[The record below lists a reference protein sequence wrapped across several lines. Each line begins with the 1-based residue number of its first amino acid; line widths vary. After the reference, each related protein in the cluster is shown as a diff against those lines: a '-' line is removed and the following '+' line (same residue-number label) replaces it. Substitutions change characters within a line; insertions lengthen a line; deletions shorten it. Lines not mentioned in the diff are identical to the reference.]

1 MRMLVVSPHMDD
13 ETIGAGGTMLKY
25 AQAGE
30 QVYWLNISNAKTEY
44 GWPQE
49 VVAQR
54 ERQRER
60 VAEGLG
66 VCEAI
71 DLKWRPTSLSGYPED
86 EAISKIGE
94 IIRKIEPEI
103 LVTVFPN
110 DIHSDHET
118 VFRWVKPFS
127 KSFRFPKLK
136 RFLLMETISETDFA
150 LGKPFAP
157 NLLVDISE
165 QMEDKLRLLK
175 IYDTELGEPP
185 FPRSLE
191 QVRALATCRG
201 VVAGTRYAEA
211 FMILREIEK

>member
-25 AQAGE
+25 AQARE

-49 VVAQR
+49 AVDQR

-71 DLKWRPTSLSGYPED
+71 DLKWRPAGLSGYPED
-86 EAISKIGE
+86 EAISKIEE

-110 DIHSDHET
+110 DIHSDHAT

-136 RFLLMETISETDFA
+136 RFLLMETASETDFA
-150 LGKPFAP
+150 FGKPFTP

-165 QMEDKLRLLK
+165 QMEDKLRLLQ
-175 IYDTELGEPP
+175 IYDTELGETP

-191 QVRALATCRG
+191 HVRALAACRG
-201 VVAGTRYAEA
+201 VVAGTRCAEA